1 MALLQALTG
10 SGFNPAHHATK
21 PSALGLIVETT
32 VNANYS
38 KRFRASVLNPMQAV
52 QRLTSAQQARDCI
65 FRCSGAP
72 FGGVGVAEGITPLH
86 RGGPPFGGGF
96 PQIYCNPGLG
106 C

>member
-65 FRCSGAP
+65 FRCSGVP
-72 FGGVGVAEGITPLH
+72 FRGVGVVEGKIPSTEVA
-86 RGGPPFGGGF
+86 PPFGGGF
-96 PQIYCNPGLG
+96 PPDRLLTRIRG
-106 C
+106 